1 MNNYQKYFL
10 TACIGLLTLYLATSI
25 PPEKVEISEVRPSMA
40 GEKVRVTGEVANPA
54 GRNHFFFTLKNRE
67 KSIEAVKFDKR
78 PSHAQGEKVTLE
90 GEVSM
95 YRGELQIIVDRIK
108 NR

>member
-1 MNNYQKYFL
+1 MNNYQKSFL
-10 TACIGLLTLYLATSI
+10 VACTGLLALFLATSI
-25 PPEKVEISEVRPSMA
+25 PPEKVEISRIEPSMA
-40 GEKVRVTGEVANPA
+40 GEKVRVQGHVANPA
-54 GRNHFFFTLKNRE
+54 GREHFFFTLKNQDS
-67 KSIEAVKFDKR
+67 SIEAVKFDSR

-95 YRGELQIIVDRIK
+95 YEGELQIIVDRIK